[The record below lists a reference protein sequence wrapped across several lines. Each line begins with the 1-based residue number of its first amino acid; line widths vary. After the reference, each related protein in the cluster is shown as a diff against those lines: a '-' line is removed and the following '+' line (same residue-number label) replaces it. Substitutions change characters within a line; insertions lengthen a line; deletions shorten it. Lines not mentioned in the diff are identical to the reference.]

1 MKREKGQFGSRRV
14 GYSQTRNEVG
24 ISQEVGVQEAG
35 GGILESLKWGT
46 LGMPEVYSTF
56 LQLSLVQSV

>member
-1 MKREKGQFGSRRV
+1 M